1 MRGEIGPARRWRSVV
16 SYVALLIA
24 LIALWEGYKA
34 MGQATGGVWPLT
46 DVDLP
51 VRTNDRSMPHVWD
64 IVGVLFTE
72 AQRGRETLLLTV
84 LLEASWFTFRSAL
97 IGFVGGSLFGVGLA
111 MVFVRSPLAERGLT
125 PFMVASQTVPVL
137 LIAPLL
143 VIWGRRNDLPIW
155 LPVGA
160 ISAYLAFY
168 PVAVNMLKGLRS
180 PESTTSELMRSYAA
194 SPRQV
199 LWKLQMPAA
208 LPFLFPA
215 LKVAATASVIGAVVG
230 ELPAG
235 IQDGLGRAILSFAS
249 SFSSAPEKLFASIL
263 VASLLGLVFVCLVTL
278 AERLAVPS
286 GNRIEYDASIASA
299 QGQGVM

>member
-1 MRGEIGPARRWRSVV
+1 
-16 SYVALLIA
+16 
-24 LIALWEGYKA
+24 
-34 MGQATGGVWPLT
+34 
-46 DVDLP
+46 
-51 VRTNDRSMPHVWD
+51 
-64 IVGVLFTE
+64 
-72 AQRGRETLLLTV
+72 
-84 LLEASWFTFRSAL
+84 
-97 IGFVGGSLFGVGLA
+97 
-111 MVFVRSPLAERGLT
+111 
-125 PFMVASQTVPVL
+125 MVASQTVPVL

-263 VASLLGLVFVCLVTL
+263 VASLLGLVFVGLVTL